1 MTSTRDAWTRP
12 GCFEVAPGV
21 RRIVCPLPQDGLR
34 AVNVYAID
42 DGDGVA
48 LIDTG
53 WNHPDIVTALTAALG
68 SFERITAI
76 ICTHSHYDHYG
87 LAGKL
92 REWSGAP
99 VLLGSDELSNLSGV
113 LDADGYARSSALARE
128 RMTLHGAGSLL
139 AASDGS
145 YERVLARGPWVL
157 PDRELADGE
166 RIELRT
172 RVLEAKLTPGH
183 TRGHLMF
190 LDREAGL
197 VFGGDHL
204 LPHITPSLGFE
215 SFGDEKA
222 LERFLASLADI
233 RDLPARHVLP
243 GHGPVFDDLR
253 GRVLEL
259 EAHHA
264 ARLQACRDAL
274 DDTRTAFDVA
284 QRLTWTR
291 HERPFD
297 ALNRFNQMLAV
308 GETITHLELLAD
320 RGELRR
326 ERDADR
332 LLYALVT

>member
-1 MTSTRDAWTRP
+1 MDRDAWTRP
-12 GCFEVAPGV
+12 GSFPVAEGV
-21 RRIVCPLPQDGLR
+21 HRIVCPLPLDGLR
-34 AVNVYAID
+34 AVNVYAVD

-53 WNHPDIVTALTAALG
+53 WNHPDIVAALEGALG
-68 SFERITAI
+68 SFERVTAI

-87 LAGKL
+87 LAGRL
-92 REWSGAP
+92 RAASGAP
-99 VLLGSDELSNLSGV
+99 VLLGELERSNLAGV
-113 LDADGYARSSALARE
+113 LDRESYERASDLSRE
-128 RMTLHGAGSLL
+128 RMVLHGAESLL
-139 AASDGS
+139 GHSD
-145 YERVLARGPWVL
+145 YERVLERGPWVV
-157 PDRELADGE
+157 PDRWLADGE
-166 RIELRT
+166 PIELRS

-190 LDREAGL
+190 VDRAAGL

-215 SFGDEKA
+215 SFGDGKA
-222 LERFLASLADI
+222 LERFLAALADI
-233 RDLPARHVLP
+233 RELPARHVLP

-253 GRVLEL
+253 GRVVEL

-264 ARLQACRDAL
+264 VRLRACRAAL
-274 DDTRTAFDVA
+274 ERPASAFDVA

-297 ALNRFNQMLAV
+297 ALNRFNQRLAV
-308 GETITHLELLAD
+308 SETITHLELLAD

-326 ERDADR
+326 ERDGER
-332 LLYALVT
+332 LRYALEGAR

>member
-1 MTSTRDAWTRP
+1 MDRDAWTRP
-12 GCFEVAPGV
+12 GRFTVAEGV
-21 RRIVCPLPQDGLR
+21 HRIVCPLPHDGLR

-48 LIDTG
+48 LVDTG
-53 WNHPDIVTALTAALG
+53 WNHPDIVAALESALG
-68 SFERITAI
+68 SLQRITAI

-87 LAGKL
+87 LAGRL

-99 VLLGSDELSNLSGV
+99 VLLGADEQANLAGV
-113 LDADGYARSSALARE
+113 LDRDGYERAGAMARE
-128 RMTLHGAGSLL
+128 RMILHGAEALMGPSN
-139 AASDGS
+139 GN
-145 YERVLARGPWVL
+145 YERVLARGPWVV
-157 PDRELADGE
+157 PDRLLADGE
-166 RIELRT
+166 RIELAT

-215 SFGDEKA
+215 SFGDGKA

-243 GHGPVFDDLR
+243 GHGPVFEDLH
-253 GRVLEL
+253 GRVVEL
-259 EAHHA
+259 ETHHA
-264 ARLQACRDAL
+264 TRLRACVDAL
-274 DDTRTAFDVA
+274 DGPTSAFDVA
-284 QRLTWTR
+284 QRITWTR

-308 GETITHLELLAD
+308 SETITHLELLAD
-320 RGELRR
+320 RGELQRAR
-326 ERDADR
+326 DGERLR
-332 LLYALVT
+332 YLS